1 MGLAQSVFI
10 YSPLDFV
17 EYKNKNPSEP
27 KKLESF
33 LLVELQK
40 HYNIKMDATWR
51 PLLDNMS
58 HKIRCISEGWETLPK
73 IHFNIIQN
81 KDKIYI
87 PKVLKVLDAV

>member
-1 MGLAQSVFI
+1 MGQAQSVFI

-40 HYNIKMDATWR
+40 HYKITMDVTWK
-51 PLLDNMS
+51 PLLDSMS
-58 HKIRCISEGWETLPK
+58 HKIKCISEGWETLPK
-73 IHFNIIQN
+73 IHFNIIQL
-81 KDKIYI
+81 KDRTYI
-87 PKVLKVLDAV
+87 PRVLKVLDAV

>member
-1 MGLAQSVFI
+1 MGQAQSVFI

-40 HYNIKMDATWR
+40 HYKITMDITWK
-51 PLLDNMS
+51 PLLDSMS

-73 IHFNIIQN
+73 IHFNIIQL
-81 KDKIYI
+81 KDRTYI
-87 PKVLKVLDAV
+87 PRVLKVLDAV

>member
-1 MGLAQSVFI
+1 MGLTQSVFI
-10 YSPLDFV
+10 YSPLDFA

-33 LLVELQK
+33 LLIELQK
-40 HYNIKMDATWR
+40 HYKITMDASWK

-58 HKIRCISEGWETLPK
+58 HKIRCISEGWDYPPK
-73 IHFNIIQN
+73 IHFNIIQL
-81 KDKIYI
+81 KDKTYI

>member
-1 MGLAQSVFI
+1 MGQTQSVFI

-40 HYNIKMDATWR
+40 HYKITMDVTWK
-51 PLLDNMS
+51 PLLDSMS
-58 HKIRCISEGWETLPK
+58 HKIKCISEGWETLPK
-73 IHFNIIQN
+73 IHFNIIQL
-81 KDKIYI
+81 KDKTYI
-87 PKVLKVLDAV
+87 PRVLKVLDAV

>member
-1 MGLAQSVFI
+1 MGLTQSVFI
-10 YSPLDFV
+10 YSPLDFA

-33 LLVELQK
+33 LLIELQK
-40 HYNIKMDATWR
+40 HYKITMDVTWK

-58 HKIRCISEGWETLPK
+58 HKIRCISEGWDYPPK
-73 IHFNIIQN
+73 IHFNIIQL
-81 KDKIYI
+81 KDKTYI